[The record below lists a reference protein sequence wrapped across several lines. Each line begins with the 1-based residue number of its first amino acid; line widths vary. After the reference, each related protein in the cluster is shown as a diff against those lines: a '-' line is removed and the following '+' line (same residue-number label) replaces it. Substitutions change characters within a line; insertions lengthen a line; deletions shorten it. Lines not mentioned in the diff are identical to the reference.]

1 MPTANVNGTSLYYE
15 DRGRG
20 PALLLL
26 HGFPLSSQSFRP
38 QLDFLSKKYR
48 VIVPDHRGF
57 GKTPAGEAGKPLE
70 MRQIALDAFA
80 LLDHLGVKQAVAG
93 GVSMGGYAAMAML
106 RENAGRVKALL
117 LVDTQPGPDDEAGK
131 RKREEN
137 AQAVTRDGMQFLVQT
152 MLPVLIAPA
161 ASSQVKREVE
171 KLILEN
177 DKLGAAAALRGMAV
191 RPDSKDVLARFAG
204 PAMVVVGEQ
213 DALISP
219 EKAKAM
225 ADLIRGAQLV
235 KIPGAGHLSNLEAP
249 EAFHRAVEPFL
260 ARVP

>member
-1 MPTANVNGTSLYYE
+1 MPTANVNGTSLYYD

-26 HGFPLSSQSFRP
+26 HGFPLSSLSFRP
-38 QLDFLSKKYR
+38 QFDVLSKKYR
-48 VIVPDHRGF
+48 VIAPDHRGF
-57 GKTPAGEAGKPLE
+57 GKTPVDKAGKPLQ
-70 MRQIALDAFA
+70 MRQIAEDAFA
-80 LLDHLGVKQAVAG
+80 LLDHLSIKQAIVV

-117 LVDTQPGPDDEAGK
+117 LVDTQPGPDDEAAK
-131 RKREEN
+131 RKREET
-137 AQAVTRDGMQFLVQT
+137 AQAVVRDGMQFLVEA

-161 ASSQVKREVE
+161 ASTQLKREVE
-171 KLILEN
+171 KLVLNN
-177 DKLGAAAALRGMAV
+177 DKLGAAAALRGMAM

-204 PAMVVVGEQ
+204 PTMVVVGEL

-219 EKAKAM
+219 EKAQAM
-225 ADLIRGAQLV
+225 ADLIRGAELV